1 MEMLARSTSPLVAS
15 VSACRPFRLWM
26 DGEGAAPDRWCEV
39 CERADSEEVVRD
51 RGSIVAAMMKKVV
64 VGRYDEG
71 GGELVGRCTRI
82 AKQTQKTKSHPED
95 KRKRC
100 SLLSDCT
107 TFRLVKMY
115 SPPCFMRVTPPK
127 HPGQPMTIF

>member
-51 RGSIVAAMMKKVV
+51 RGSIVAAMMKWVV
-64 VGRYDEG
+64 VARYDEG
-71 GGELVGRCTRI
+71 RGSWLVGVPV
-82 AKQTQKTKSHPED
+82 SLN
-95 KRKRC
+95 KRKRRKAT
-100 SLLSDCT
+100 LRT
-107 TFRLVKMY
+107 KERGA
-115 SPPCFMRVTPPK
+115 PCCRTAQYFVW
-127 HPGQPMTIF
+127 